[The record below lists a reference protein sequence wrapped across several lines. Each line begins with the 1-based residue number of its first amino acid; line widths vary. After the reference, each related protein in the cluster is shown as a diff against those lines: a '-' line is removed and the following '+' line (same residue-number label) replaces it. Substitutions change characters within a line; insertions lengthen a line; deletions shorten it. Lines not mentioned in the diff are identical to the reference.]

1 MKRFLLILTALL
13 LTFCV
18 PFPAQLVRF
27 LNFSDTTK
35 IVNGDIYTVRYE
47 LDGTLAKD
55 ALYLIFTMTAPGSR
69 YQVPAWQCY
78 APPFPNCAKEFPVY
92 ISANDG
98 QRLQLIASS
107 QLSQTR
113 GILDRSGLITVVPR
127 TTAVRLADTL
137 LLTVYPNPA
146 SDYVTARFEQDAGA
160 TVVLYILN
168 TKGEEVYRYTSRTAG
183 QQWVGFDL
191 NALPSGGYFLRA
203 ETPQGVSTT
212 KFAIKH

>member
-13 LTFCV
+13 LVSCV
-18 PFPAQLVRF
+18 PLPAQLVKF

-35 IVNGDIYTVRYE
+35 IRNGDIYTVRYE
-47 LDGTLAKD
+47 LDSTLAKD

-78 APPFPNCAKEFPVY
+78 APPFPNCAKEFGVY

-98 QRLQLIASS
+98 QRLQLLASS

-127 TTAVRLADTL
+127 TTGVRLADTIE
-137 LLTVYPNPA
+137 LTVYPNPA
-146 SDYVTARFEQDAGA
+146 SDYVTARFEQAVGTTA
-160 TVVLYILN
+160 VLYILN
-168 TKGEEVYRYTSRTAG
+168 AKGDEVYRYTSRTGG

-191 NALPSGGYFLRA
+191 NALPSGSYFLRA
-203 ETPQGVSTT
+203 IVQDVISTA
-212 KFAIKH
+212 KFTVKH